1 MYVVSLF
8 LAFALFIT
16 WKETK
21 KEGGS
26 DAIVVLLARAK
37 HDFFLCFS
45 TLLFVPL
52 VMRYF
57 WVMSE
62 MRRLEKSDIALKNQA
77 NQASKIA
84 IALMGENEKL
94 KQTNSELEKLSSK
107 KQGEPSSTLD
117 LISDTSRS
125 TKLLW
130 HEKELLKQKNKDL
143 IKELEQIKKDI
154 EICKQSS
161 IQRTARHVREQKS
174 LQRALE
180 DYKQMALK
188 RCPETSSSVVTNC

>member
-16 WKETK
+16 WNETK
-21 KEGGS
+21 KEGVS
-26 DAIVVLLARAK
+26 DSIVVLLARAK

-77 NQASKIA
+77 NQASKIGL
-84 IALMGENEKL
+84 ALMQENEKL
-94 KQTNSELEKLSSK
+94 KQTNTELEKLSSEN
-107 KQGEPSSTLD
+107 QGNKPSSTLD
-117 LISDTSRS
+117 LIPDTSRS
-125 TKLLW
+125 TQLLR
-130 HEKELLKQKNKDL
+130 HERELLEKKNKNL
-143 IKELEQIKKDI
+143 AKELEQVKKDI

-161 IQRTARHVREQKS
+161 IEQAARHVMARKS
-174 LQRALE
+174 LQRVLE
-180 DYKQMALK
+180 DFK
-188 RCPETSSSVVTNC
+188 